1 MIELIT
7 ATFLQAYPMYFAAIP
22 FVILGLL
29 IRKKKSTC
37 QSSVYLG
44 DLAFVLL
51 CSSILVTLA
60 ATCYSKEFFDNFDIK
75 RLLHYEQIHF
85 DPEGFLS
92 NILLA
97 SLAGSFHATV
107 NWLGNIGLFVPIA
120 FFTMWISRKDKYKKV
135 QIVICCLLFSV
146 LIESIQLCSGRLA
159 DVMDVFL
166 NTLGAFVGC
175 WLFDYFVAITDHLN
189 KRL

>member
-51 CSSILVTLA
+51 LSL
-60 ATCYSKEFFDNFDIK
+60 
-75 RLLHYEQIHF
+75 IH
-85 DPEGFLS
+85 
-92 NILLA
+92 I
-97 SLAGSFHATV
+97 
-107 NWLGNIGLFVPIA
+107 
-120 FFTMWISRKDKYKKV
+120 
-135 QIVICCLLFSV
+135 
-146 LIESIQLCSGRLA
+146 
-159 DVMDVFL
+159 
-166 NTLGAFVGC
+166 
-175 WLFDYFVAITDHLN
+175 
-189 KRL
+189 

>member
-7 ATFLQAYPMYFAAIP
+7 ATFFCRPIRCTLQRYP
-22 FVILGLL
+22 LL
-29 IRKKKSTC
+29 SWDCSLERKKSTC

-85 DPEGFLS
+85 DPEGFC
-92 NILLA
+92 
-97 SLAGSFHATV
+97 
-107 NWLGNIGLFVPIA
+107 
-120 FFTMWISRKDKYKKV
+120 
-135 QIVICCLLFSV
+135 QIF
-146 LIESIQLCSGRLA
+146 
-159 DVMDVFL
+159 
-166 NTLGAFVGC
+166 C
-175 WLFDYFVAITDHLN
+175 WLVLQGVSM
-189 KRL
+189 LL

>member
-75 RLLHYEQIHF
+75 RLLHMSKFILTLRVFCQIF
-85 DPEGFLS
+85 
-92 NILLA
+92 
-97 SLAGSFHATV
+97 
-107 NWLGNIGLFVPIA
+107 
-120 FFTMWISRKDKYKKV
+120 
-135 QIVICCLLFSV
+135 
-146 LIESIQLCSGRLA
+146 
-159 DVMDVFL
+159 
-166 NTLGAFVGC
+166 C
-175 WLFDYFVAITDHLN
+175 WLVLQGVSM
-189 KRL
+189 LL